1 MLESPMTHE
10 KPERRKR
17 RFSWPPG
24 TPQIVALVLVLL
36 VDSLVAPHFY
46 QVVLQ
51 DGRLFGSPIDILNR
65 AAPVALLAIGMTLVI
80 ATGGIDLSV
89 GAVMAIAGATA
100 ASLTV
105 AGHSLTVVLLAALGT
120 GVLAGLW
127 NGILVA
133 VLKIQPFVATLI
145 LMVAGR
151 GVAQLI
157 TSGQIVTF
165 NVPSLAWIGSGSLL
179 LFPTPVWITLL
190 VAVVVFW
197 LFTRKTALGMFI
209 EAVGINIRAA
219 RNAGVNTR
227 GVVVMLTYALSGVCA
242 AIAGVIVAADI
253 RGADANNAGLWLEL
267 DAILAV
273 VIGGGS
279 LMGGRFNLVLS
290 VIGALII
297 QGMNTGILLSGF
309 QPELNQVVKA
319 VVVMCVLI
327 VQSPRFIAMLKGIR
341 GGMIKRNLP
350 LMITLGVFVLGYL
363 YCLTQFP
370 GFASTR
376 VICNILTDNAFL
388 GIIAVGMTFVILSG
402 GIDLSV
408 GSVIAFTGV
417 FLAKAHAIGDW
428 DASRSAAGLSR
439 LILLAMGCAFGA
451 FMGLLIDALKIPA
464 FIITLA
470 GMFFLRGVQLPGVGR
485 VDSD

>member
-1 MLESPMTHE
+1 MPRTVPQSGQP
-10 KPERRKR
+10 KR
-17 RFSWPPG
+17 RFSWPKG
-24 TPQIVALVLVLL
+24 MPQIIALLLVLA
-36 VDSLVAPHFY
+36 VDSLVAPHFF
-46 QVVLQ
+46 QVLLQ

-100 ASLTV
+100 ASMTV
-105 AGHSLTVVLLAALGT
+105 AGHSLPVVLLAALGA
-120 GVLAGLW
+120 GALAGLW

-165 NVPSLAWIGSGSLL
+165 DSPALSWLGSGSLL
-179 LFPTPVWITLL
+179 LLPTPVIIAVATLL
-190 VAVVVFW
+190 LFW

-219 RNAGVNTR
+219 KNAGVNTR
-227 GVVVMLTYALSGVCA
+227 IVVMLAYVLSGICA
-242 AIAGVIVAADI
+242 AIAGIIVAADI

-279 LMGGRFNLVLS
+279 LMGGRFNLLLS
-290 VIGALII
+290 VVGALII

-309 QPELNQVVKA
+309 PPELNQVVKA
-319 VVVMCVLI
+319 VVVLCVLI
-327 VQSPRFIAMLKGIR
+327 VQSPRFIGLLKGVR
-341 GGMIKRNLP
+341 GRD
-350 LMITLGVFVLGYL
+350 T
-363 YCLTQFP
+363 
-370 GFASTR
+370 
-376 VICNILTDNAFL
+376 
-388 GIIAVGMTFVILSG
+388 
-402 GIDLSV
+402 
-408 GSVIAFTGV
+408 
-417 FLAKAHAIGDW
+417 
-428 DASRSAAGLSR
+428 
-439 LILLAMGCAFGA
+439 
-451 FMGLLIDALKIPA
+451 
-464 FIITLA
+464 
-470 GMFFLRGVQLPGVGR
+470 
-485 VDSD
+485 

>member
-1 MLESPMTHE
+1 MMPRSLSQTG
-10 KPERRKR
+10 PEKR
-17 RFSWPPG
+17 RFTWPKG
-24 TPQIVALVLVLL
+24 TPQIIALLLVLL

-100 ASLTV
+100 ASMTV
-105 AGHSLTVVLLAALGT
+105 AGHSLPVVLLAALAAGALAA
-120 GVLAGLW
+120 GALAGLW

-157 TSGQIVTF
+157 TAGQIVTF
-165 NVPSLAWIGSGSLL
+165 DSPALAWLGSGSFL
-179 LFPTPVWITLL
+179 LFPTPVIVAAATLL
-190 VAVVVFW
+190 LFW

-219 RNAGVNTR
+219 KNAGVNTR
-227 GVVVMLTYALSGVCA
+227 IVVMLAYVLSGVCA
-242 AIAGVIVAADI
+242 AIAGIIVAADI

-273 VIGGGS
+273 VIGGAS
-279 LMGGRFNLVLS
+279 LMGGRFNLLLS
-290 VIGALII
+290 VVGALII

-309 QPELNQVVKA
+309 PPELNQVVKA
-319 VVVMCVLI
+319 VVVLCVLI
-327 VQSPRFIAMLKGIR
+327 VQSPRFIGLLKGVR
-341 GGMIKRNLP
+341 GHDK
-350 LMITLGVFVLGYL
+350 T
-363 YCLTQFP
+363 
-370 GFASTR
+370 
-376 VICNILTDNAFL
+376 
-388 GIIAVGMTFVILSG
+388 
-402 GIDLSV
+402 
-408 GSVIAFTGV
+408 
-417 FLAKAHAIGDW
+417 
-428 DASRSAAGLSR
+428 
-439 LILLAMGCAFGA
+439 
-451 FMGLLIDALKIPA
+451 
-464 FIITLA
+464 
-470 GMFFLRGVQLPGVGR
+470 
-485 VDSD
+485 

>member
-1 MLESPMTHE
+1 MPRTVPQSGQP
-10 KPERRKR
+10 KR
-17 RFSWPPG
+17 RFSWPKG
-24 TPQIVALVLVLL
+24 MPQIIALLLVLA
-36 VDSLVAPHFY
+36 VDSLVAPHFF
-46 QVVLQ
+46 QVLLQ

-100 ASLTV
+100 ASMTV
-105 AGHSLTVVLLAALGT
+105 AGHSLPVVLLAALGA
-120 GVLAGLW
+120 GALAGLW

-165 NVPSLAWIGSGSLL
+165 DSPALSWLGSGSLL
-179 LFPTPVWITLL
+179 LLPTPVIIAVATLL
-190 VAVVVFW
+190 LFW

-219 RNAGVNTR
+219 KNAGVNTR
-227 GVVVMLTYALSGVCA
+227 IVVMLAYVLSGNCA
-242 AIAGVIVAADI
+242 AIAGIIVAADI

-279 LMGGRFNLVLS
+279 LMGGRFNLLLS
-290 VIGALII
+290 VVGALII

-309 QPELNQVVKA
+309 PPELNQVVKA
-319 VVVMCVLI
+319 VVVLCVLI
-327 VQSPRFIAMLKGIR
+327 VQSPRFIGLLKGVR
-341 GGMIKRNLP
+341 GRDK
-350 LMITLGVFVLGYL
+350 T
-363 YCLTQFP
+363 
-370 GFASTR
+370 
-376 VICNILTDNAFL
+376 
-388 GIIAVGMTFVILSG
+388 
-402 GIDLSV
+402 
-408 GSVIAFTGV
+408 
-417 FLAKAHAIGDW
+417 
-428 DASRSAAGLSR
+428 
-439 LILLAMGCAFGA
+439 
-451 FMGLLIDALKIPA
+451 
-464 FIITLA
+464 
-470 GMFFLRGVQLPGVGR
+470 
-485 VDSD
+485 